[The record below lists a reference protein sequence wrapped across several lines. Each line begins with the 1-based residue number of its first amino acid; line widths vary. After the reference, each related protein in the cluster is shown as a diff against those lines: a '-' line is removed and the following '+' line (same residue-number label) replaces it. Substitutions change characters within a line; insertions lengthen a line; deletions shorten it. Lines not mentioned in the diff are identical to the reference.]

1 MAAPS
6 TLNVKR
12 KATDG
17 APEVLILEGSNKRL
31 LTGIRYFRES
41 KVSDAAGLQAKKH
54 RGLLEPG
61 RHVREQLRSNAPVW
75 RHQPVRRCF
84 HLEERPEKHGRGEVD
99 DDDVATFVEK
109 KRVRSGEHVET
120 KELDEDELF
129 GPLPPL
135 KKPGKGA
142 AVAKTNSHPQ
152 QPESESEQR
161 RRKELEDWGAE
172 AAREVVQREREIE
185 FAEQVEAWTKP
196 KNVAAPKL
204 SGQRS
209 RDIHRERVASNGSPK
224 VDTFKDLSQEL
235 DVDDEAD
242 YVVERYVLA
251 PSSDEAAVQAHALID
266 KGNVG
271 YLVITEADESLW
283 NSYLE
288 EESSDEDEDSADADS
303 NAEDF
308 YAADYPED
316 ELASD
321 DEFDRAAYSYR
332 GVVAEDDEEWNEDTG
347 AFSDEE
353 DGLEGMRKRFER
365 LTAQALGTTPSKD

>member
-1 MAAPS
+1 MAAPA

-12 KATDG
+12 KATDE

-31 LTGIRYFRES
+31 LTGIHYVRES
-41 KVSDAAGLQAKKH
+41 KVQDAAGLQAKRD
-54 RGLLEPG
+54 RGLLELG
-61 RHVREQLRSNAPVW
+61 RHVRQQLRSNAPVW
-75 RHQPVRRCF
+75 RHQPVRRSF
-84 HLEERPEKHGRGEVD
+84 HLERRPEKHGRGED
-99 DDDVATFVEK
+99 DDNDVATFVEK
-109 KRVRSGEHVET
+109 KRVRSGEHFET

-135 KKPGKGA
+135 KRPGKGA
-142 AVAKTNSHPQ
+142 AVTRPNPHSQ
-152 QPESESEQR
+152 QLESASEQR

-172 AAREVVQREREIE
+172 AALEVVRREREVE

-196 KNVAAPKL
+196 KKVAAPKL
-204 SGQRS
+204 SGRRS
-209 RDIHRERVASNGSPK
+209 RDIHRQRVASNGSPN
-224 VDTFKDLSQEL
+224 VDTFKNLSREL

-242 YVVERYVLA
+242 YVVEKYVLA
-251 PSSDEAAVQAHALID
+251 PSSDEAAVQAHDLID

-271 YLVITEADESLW
+271 YLVIPAEDESLW

-321 DEFDRAAYSYR
+321 DEFDRGAYRYR
-332 GVVAEDDEEWNEDTG
+332 GVVAEDDEEWDEDTG

-365 LTAQALGTTPSKD
+365 LTAQTMGTTTSKD